1 MVWGTPSWT
10 GGPLMVW
17 GIPLTD
23 WGPPSWSGGLPDGLG
38 TPLMV
43 WGPSSQSGGPPHRQG
58 APLIVWAPPL
68 SWSGAPS
75 WSGVRLAI
83 LTVTNTHT
91 NPHLWNLRFH
101 SPRTSENLVR
111 LYAWAPCLR
120 GAFSPLKQS
129 VFIFEQTSGLVGG
142 FAGLRVITCD
152 LDA

>member
-1 MVWGTPSWT
+1 MVWG
-10 GGPLMVW
+10 V
-17 GIPLTD
+17 PLTD

-38 TPLMV
+38 TPSWSGALLTV
-43 WGPSSQSGGPPHRQG
+43 WGPPSRTGG
-58 APLIVWAPPL
+58 PLIVWAPPL

-75 WSGVRLAI
+75 RSGVRLAI

-91 NPHLWNLRFH
+91 NLHLWNLRFH

-129 VFIFEQTSGLVGG
+129 VFVFEQTSGLVGG
-142 FAGLRVITCD
+142 FAGLRVITRD